1 ILLLSP
7 YVVVAA
13 GLMYYNFIRFSSPF
27 DFGSNYQ
34 LTTNDV
40 TNRGI
45 NMGRT
50 GLGFFT
56 YLFQPPVFTA
66 EFPFLEKVT
75 IRTNYV
81 GKTIYENCFGGLI
94 TSTPIL
100 LFLALLGKAKNT
112 LKEKKLLS
120 YTLLLILFGFILVFF
135 DAQAGG
141 LLQRYVSDF
150 GFIFFG
156 AAVLIIFALYEN
168 TKTESEKNLLDK
180 LTFSS
185 SFLSIFYSFALAFSV
200 SDVTIDT
207 MNPGLFTY
215 LSETVQ
221 FWL

>member
-1 ILLLSP
+1 
-7 YVVVAA
+7 
-13 GLMYYNFIRFSSPF
+13 M
-27 DFGSNYQ
+27 
-34 LTTNDV
+34 
-40 TNRGI
+40 
-45 NMGRT
+45 
-50 GLGFFT
+50 
-56 YLFQPPVFTA
+56 
-66 EFPFLEKVT
+66 
-75 IRTNYV
+75 
-81 GKTIYENCFGGLI
+81 
-94 TSTPIL
+94 
-100 LFLALLGKAKNT
+100 
-112 LKEKKLLS
+112 
-120 YTLLLILFGFILVFF
+120 FF
-135 DAQAGG
+135 DTQAGG